1 MVHITGWWVAG
12 MGAAL
17 LTLNTAQAQSVPDEM
32 VVRVYNT
39 AGLPRGE
46 VAAAQRVADRIFKA
60 AGIRVRWREC
70 RTVKG
75 PSASADDACDDVP
88 QARELIARLVTGG
101 ADPSASMFG
110 YALIDATGQ
119 AGTLATVFTDRIGRA
134 AGRLRVPRATL
145 VGRTLAHEL
154 GHLLLGSN
162 SHGLR
167 GLMRAWWA
175 DTDLRRDAD
184 DDWRFLDRE
193 AANMTQA
200 LAIRAAGE
208 MLSTATAGARNP
220 L

>member
-1 MVHITGWWVAG
+1 

-17 LTLNTAQAQSVPDEM
+17 LTLNTAQAQPVPYG
-32 VVRVYNT
+32 VTVRVYNT
-39 AGLPRGE
+39 AGAPRGE
-46 VAAAQRVADRIFKA
+46 VAAAQRVADRIFEG

-70 RTVKG
+70 RTVRG
-75 PSASADDACDDVP
+75 PSASAPDGCEDVV

-101 ADPSASMFG
+101 ADATGTSFG
-110 YALIDATGQ
+110 YALIDANAQ
-119 AGTLATVFTDRIGRA
+119 SGTLATIFTDRIGA
-134 AGRLRVPRATL
+134 AAARLRVPRGTL
-145 VGRTLAHEL
+145 IGRTLAHEL

-175 DTDLRRDAD
+175 ETDLRRDVER
-184 DDWRFLDRE
+184 DWRFLDRE
-193 AANMTQA
+193 VAHMNQA

-208 MLSTATAGARNP
+208 MLSSAAPAARNP